1 MLTIQNTGLVVVD
14 IQGDLAHM
22 VYESDTLIHNTLMLI
37 KAAKVLELP
46 IIYLEQA
53 PLKLG
58 KTVITLSEELSPR
71 SPITKHTFNACA
83 APEFLDALKQHTKQN
98 WLVCGIEAH
107 ICVYQSVLG
116 MLNLGYSVDVVC
128 DATSSRL
135 AENKTL
141 AINKLS
147 RQGAA
152 MTSVEMALYELVGDS
167 RTPAFKAILPL
178 IK

>member
-1 MLTIQNTGLVVVD
+1 
-14 IQGDLAHM
+14 
-22 VYESDTLIHNTLMLI
+22 
-37 KAAKVLELP
+37 
-46 IIYLEQA
+46 
-53 PLKLG
+53 
-58 KTVITLSEELSPR
+58 
-71 SPITKHTFNACA
+71 
-83 APEFLDALKQHTKQN
+83 
-98 WLVCGIEAH
+98 
-107 ICVYQSVLG
+107 